1 MASQGPNSA
10 ATFAND
16 PTSGVTWTNV
26 SNAASSNNSYAIFVG
41 LPNDYQTT
49 VYLKCT
55 NFGFSIPGGATIDG
69 IEVAIERKASVQSG
83 VFWVRDFTVK
93 LYKAGTIVGTDKADT
108 GLKWPTSDTDKTYG
122 SSSDLWGETW
132 SNSDINNSGFG
143 IGIKVAT
150 IGGGNP
156 KDPNVTA
163 FIDWIR
169 ITVYY
174 TTGGGGSVSQKII
187 MPRQAIKRA
196 SNY

>member
-1 MASQGPNSA
+1 MASQGPNSGG
-10 ATFAND
+10 TFAND
-16 PTSGVTWTNV
+16 PNSGVTWTTP
-26 SNAASSNNSYAIFVG
+26 SNAASSNNSYALFPG
-41 LPNDYQTT
+41 APDFNQTT

-69 IEVAIERKASVQSG
+69 IEVIIERKASVQSG

-108 GLKWPTSDTDKTYG
+108 TLKWPTSDTDKTYG

-132 SNSDINNSGFG
+132 TDSDINNSGFG
-143 IGIKVAT
+143 IGIKVTT

-163 FIDWIR
+163 YIDWIR
-169 ITVYY
+169 INIHY
-174 TTGGGGSVSQKII
+174 TTGGGGSVSQKIV